1 MVKKVDL
8 NVDSGESFGSYKIGN
23 DEEVFKYVTSAS
35 IACGFHAGDPN
46 VMRRTVRLAKKLGVA
61 VGAHPGFPD
70 LMGFGRRNMEISQ
83 DELENYILYQLGALE
98 SFVRAEGMELQHVK
112 AHGAL
117 YNMAVVRRDYAE
129 ALINAVR
136 LFNPRLIVI
145 ALPNSEM
152 RKVGEEVGVKVAYEF
167 FADRNYRS
175 DGSLVPR
182 GHPQALVKDVNE
194 AVNRA
199 IRAVDQGLVRTIE
212 GKDLEVVVH
221 TICIHGDSPNAP
233 EVAKALRS
241 KLTEV
246 GINVVPLRDIL

>member
-8 NVDSGESFGSYKIGN
+8 NVDSGESFGSYRIGN
-23 DEEVFKYVTSAS
+23 DEEVFKYVTSANV
-35 IACGFHAGDPN
+35 ACGFHAGDPN
-46 VMRRTVRLAKKLGVA
+46 VMRKTVKLAKKFGVA

-70 LMGFGRRNMEISQ
+70 LMGFGRRNMEVLK

-98 SFVRAEGMELQHVK
+98 AFVRAEGLELQHVK

-117 YNMAVVRRDYAE
+117 YNMAVTRRDYAE
-129 ALINAVR
+129 ALVNAVK
-136 LFNPRLIVI
+136 LFNPKLIVV

-152 RKVGEEVGVKVAYEF
+152 RRVGEEAGVKVAYEF
-167 FADRNYRS
+167 FADRNYRA

-182 GHPQALVKDVNE
+182 THPQALVKDVEE

-199 IRAVDQGLVRTIE
+199 VKAVDQGVVRTID

-221 TICIHGDSPNAP
+221 TICIHGDSPHAP
-233 EVAKALRS
+233 EIAKALRL
-241 KLTEV
+241 KLTEA
-246 GINVVPLRDIL
+246 GINVVPLREIL